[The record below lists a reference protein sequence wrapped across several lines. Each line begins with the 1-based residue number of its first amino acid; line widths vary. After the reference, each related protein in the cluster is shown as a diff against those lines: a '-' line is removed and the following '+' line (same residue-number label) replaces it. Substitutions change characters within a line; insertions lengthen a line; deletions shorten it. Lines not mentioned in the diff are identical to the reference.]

1 MINLRFKLTVV
12 ANTNEFAVHRS
23 AHRTVY
29 PNQWCEVITEYPKT
43 VVSRGPSV
51 KYFKQMVG
59 FSAALGGNRDWS
71 CCLCGAVGIRA
82 LDQVPKQ
89 TLNSFH
95 MSPTTDPMGRIHSL
109 RSLTSSFYCSLRSSQ
124 TDTPHCNLAARTQTY
139 VRTPCYRISIKH
151 SLITAHRGVC
161 KYRIIQN
168 SSGEDKSHTLQLPL

>member
-1 MINLRFKLTVV
+1 
-12 ANTNEFAVHRS
+12 
-23 AHRTVY
+23 
-29 PNQWCEVITEYPKT
+29 
-43 VVSRGPSV
+43 
-51 KYFKQMVG
+51 MVG
-59 FSAALGGNRDWS
+59 FSAALGGNRVWS

-95 MSPTTDPMGRIHSL
+95 MFLTTDPMGGIHSL
-109 RSLTSSFYCSLRSSQ
+109 RSLTLSVYCSLKSSK

-168 SSGEDKSHTLQLPL
+168 SSGEDKSHTAAASLKSHTDDDTSARSWNHSGLTFKSYLKWFTMIKINKGKFKSRWTYQCI